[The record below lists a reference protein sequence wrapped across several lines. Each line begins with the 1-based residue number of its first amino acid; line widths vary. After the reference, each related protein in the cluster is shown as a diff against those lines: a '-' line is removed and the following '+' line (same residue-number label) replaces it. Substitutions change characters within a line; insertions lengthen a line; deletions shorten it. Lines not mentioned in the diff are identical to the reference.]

1 MPRKKHGGKPMA
13 EMDQGELTRT
23 NQLLKEKLL
32 RWMPDPGQYPTRIG
46 GLQMIRREQANQ
58 SGTCFGTPTVGLIV
72 QGSKRTRLGS
82 ETYVYGENQCC
93 VSGVDMPSS
102 FCAIDATAEHPFLSL
117 ALELDKYLI
126 IRLAAGM
133 PPCTQPDSAAS
144 KGVSIVNADPEA
156 LNAFLRLVE
165 LLDAP
170 DRIPVLAPLIIHEI
184 HYRLL
189 LGPYG
194 ESLRKLNTLGTQS
207 NQIAKAIS
215 WLRSNYKDPLRV
227 DELAQRVNMATSTFH
242 RHFKEMTSLSPLQ
255 YHKQLRLHEAQRLM
269 LTENQD
275 AASACL
281 AVGYESPTQFNREY
295 KRLFGEPPHRDIM
308 RLR

>member
-1 MPRKKHGGKPMA
+1 MA
-13 EMDQGELTRT
+13 ENEHAELARI
-23 NQLLKEKLL
+23 NRLLKEKLL
-32 RWMPDPGQYPTRIG
+32 RRMPEPGKYPTLID
-46 GLQMIRREQANQ
+46 GLGLIRREQVNQ
-58 SGTCFGTPTVGLIV
+58 AESCFGTPAVGLIV
-72 QGSKRTRLGS
+72 QGGKRTRLGS

-102 FCAIDATAEHPFLSL
+102 FCALNATREHPFLSL
-117 ALELDKYLI
+117 SLELDKYLI
-126 IRLAAGM
+126 TRLAAGM
-133 PPCTQPDSAAS
+133 PPCPAAATS
-144 KGVSIVNADPEA
+144 TTKGVSIVNVDQET
-156 LNAFLRLVE
+156 LNAFLRLME

-170 DRIPVLAPLIIHEI
+170 DRIAVLAPLIIHEI

-194 ESLRKLNTLGTQS
+194 ESLRRLNTLGSQS
-207 NQIAKAIS
+207 NQIARAIT
-215 WLRSNYKDPLRV
+215 WLRANYKEPLHV
-227 DELAQRVNMATSTFH
+227 GELARQVNMATSTFH
-242 RHFKEMTSLSPLQ
+242 RHFKEMTTLSPLQ
-255 YHKQLRLHEAQRLM
+255 YHKQLRLYEAQRLM
-269 LTENQD
+269 LSENQD